1 MKLID
6 ILVQELPSLGGWPPG
21 AESLYQN
28 AKGRLV
34 GTRGCI
40 VNTVD
45 MKLSIV
51 ADDTHRSVTRE
62 KYESALAASKEMI
75 INKPDYDG
83 WISWCGGE
91 CPVDGDVVV
100 EVKFRAQ
107 GQADLDGDVADNFRW
122 EHFSNGA
129 DVVAYRL
136 HKSEHHKPEW
146 DGEGLPP
153 VGCRVEY
160 TCKQPDLGHPAIEA
174 GKWYGGTI
182 IAYYDEC
189 VWTSDNGIRH
199 LSNTIFRTIRSE
211 EYNKR
216 YAAIEALFEI
226 LDAGVSTSQD
236 SIDIYD
242 AIAAGKIPHIRID

>member
-1 MKLID
+1 MNFRYIQGDWKDFYEAPDEAML
-6 ILVQELPSLGGWPPG
+6 L
-21 AESLYQN
+21 
-28 AKGRLV
+28 
-34 GTRGCI
+34 
-40 VNTVD
+40 
-45 MKLSIV
+45 V
-51 ADDTHRSVTRE
+51 ADGMGRRYFTDIFPEPGGKYWSELTSHGVWGKAIKPDAFTLIAERE
-62 KYESALAASKEMI
+62 KLA
-75 INKPDYDG
+75 
-83 WISWCGGE
+83 
-91 CPVDGDVVV
+91 
-100 EVKFRAQ
+100 
-107 GQADLDGDVADNFRW
+107 
-122 EHFSNGA
+122 
-129 DVVAYRL
+129 
-136 HKSEHHKPEW
+136 EW

-199 LSNTIFRTIRSE
+199 LSNTIFRPMRSE
-211 EYNKR
+211 EGKRR